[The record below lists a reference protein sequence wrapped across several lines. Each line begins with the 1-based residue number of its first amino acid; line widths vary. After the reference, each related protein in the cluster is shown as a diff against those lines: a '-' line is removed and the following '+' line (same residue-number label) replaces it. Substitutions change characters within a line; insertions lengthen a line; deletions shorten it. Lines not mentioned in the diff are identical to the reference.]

1 MDWKKYLKDK
11 RVWAAGAVVAA
22 IAAVAV
28 IRNRGGGGES
38 GGAPVGSGAN
48 PAGFYQQAADT
59 TGTDLSGF
67 LSNWANAQNQQ
78 QQLGFQ
84 AILDALK
91 GGGPA
96 QNDDPPPAAPS
107 VVYSKDPSSGKVTWA
122 LINSPYG
129 GWMTTD
135 SQQTANNWADQYAG
149 SDHTADYVDWTAFGK
164 LREKWNK

>member
-28 IRNRGGGGES
+28 IRNRGAGGDGG

-67 LSNWANAQNQQ
+67 LSNWASSQNQA

-91 GGGPA
+91 GGGTTPNA
-96 QNDDPPPAAPS
+96 DPPPAVPAS
-107 VVYSKDPSSGKVTWA
+107 VVYTKDPGGNVSWA
-122 LINSPYG
+122 LLNSPYG
-129 GWMTTD
+129 GWMSTN
-135 SQQTANNWADQYAG
+135 SQAQANSWAQQYEPDQNAN
-149 SDHTADYVDWTAFGK
+149 YVDYSAWTK
-164 LREKWNK
+164 LKEKWNK

>member
-1 MDWKKYLKDK
+1 MADWKKYLKDK

-67 LSNWANAQNQQ
+67 LSNWATAQNQAQ
-78 QQLGFQ
+78 QAGFQ
-84 AILDALK
+84 SIVDALK

-96 QNDDPPPAAPS
+96 QNDDPPPTAPAL
-107 VVYSKDPSSGKVTWA
+107 VYSKDPSGKPIWG

-135 SQQTANNWADQYAG
+135 SQQQANNWASQYG
-149 SDHTADYVDWTAFGK
+149 GDDHTADYVDWTSWSALK
-164 LREKWNK
+164 SKWAK